1 MVTIIGIVTFLKM
14 VTVLWIVT
22 IQGMVNI
29 LVKVIIIRDGH
40 HHKRW

>member
-22 IQGMVNI
+22 ILRMVTI
-29 LVKVIIIRDGH
+29 LVTIRRDGD
-40 HHKRW
+40 HHKGW